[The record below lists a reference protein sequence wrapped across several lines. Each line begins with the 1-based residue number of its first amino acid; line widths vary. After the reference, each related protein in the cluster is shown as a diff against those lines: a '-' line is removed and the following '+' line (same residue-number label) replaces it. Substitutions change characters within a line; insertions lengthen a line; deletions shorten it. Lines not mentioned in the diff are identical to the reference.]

1 LCVQPTP
8 FFRLRL
14 RLHCRA
20 LHVGMPSQS
29 SCPLCNPLARAVLV
43 HTLGSWP
50 LAVPPPYS
58 KYLGCFGLTRTSR
71 PKGGRVVTVRLS
83 VATTVPVACPVHPFW
98 PADPSRV
105 SPPAGVRYKWV
116 KQQCLLAQSAPCSNS
131 SYSVRQPAHA
141 WQRPGVSTPEPNG
154 TKTLHTR
161 AHPDTA
167 GQRSSSG
174 APIKG
179 ELKPEDPSILHSTSH
194 TVFLN
199 TPMSDGCCS

>member
-83 VATTVPVACPVHPFW
+83 VATTVPVACPAHPFW

-131 SYSVRQPAHA
+131 SYSVHSQPMPGSALVH
-141 WQRPGVSTPEPNG
+141 QHQNRMEPRPFTQERTRTLQVNGHLPEH
-154 TKTLHTR
+154 L
-161 AHPDTA
+161 
-167 GQRSSSG
+167 
-174 APIKG
+174 
-179 ELKPEDPSILHSTSH
+179 
-194 TVFLN
+194 
-199 TPMSDGCCS
+199 